1 MYSQGKVSDKWPGAQ
16 PREGHLRSRQFTTT
30 VTEDCLEGN
39 AAFPP
44 LVFYYKKNLDSKQ
57 EIPYPINTMTYE
69 MEDYLIEELEYNGKL
84 YDANIYITFE
94 GTVEDSGIG
103 SYEYWGAKGV
113 DSNEE
118 MLVEDIEYSV
128 VSLTDENGNKFEP
141 AEGEIKAVQAALEK
155 HFNTYHSAWSRIEES
170 CNEHFG
176 NQ

>member
-1 MYSQGKVSDKWPGAQ
+1 
-16 PREGHLRSRQFTTT
+16 
-30 VTEDCLEGN
+30 
-39 AAFPP
+39 
-44 LVFYYKKNLDSKQ
+44 
-57 EIPYPINTMTYE
+57 MTYE

-84 YDANIYITFE
+84 YDVNIYISYD

-118 MLVEDIEYSV
+118 MVVDDIEYSV